1 MSSSDDD
8 WTTTAAPVKI
18 VVDASFALAL
28 YIPEE
33 RTDEV
38 LSLYAS
44 WTERRNELLAPDLW
58 TYEIMSVAYRCVFDN
73 RLTVEEARETI
84 ERILALPIDRV
95 RPAGLHQRALRLAC
109 DLHLGRA
116 YAYDAHYLAVAEMEN
131 ADLWTLDKKLYNAVH
146 ARLPWVHL
154 VGNPDTDLD

>member
-8 WTTTAAPVKI
+8 WTMTTAPVRI

-58 TYEIMSVAYRCVFDN
+58 TYEITSVAYKCVCDN
-73 RLTVEEARETI
+73 RLTADEARETI
-84 ERILALPIDRV
+84 ERILALPIHQA
-95 RPAGLHQRALRLAC
+95 RPADLHQRALRLAC

-131 ADLWTLDKKLYNAVH
+131 ADMWTLDKKLYNAVH
-146 ARLPWVHL
+146 ARLRWVHL
-154 VGNPDTDLD
+154 VGKPDTELN